1 MAENKKKKT
10 KTTKKTPAKKK
21 RNSRKVK
28 VKNTF
33 LDLIRKNSQK
43 AILYGGTIVTLTVG
57 GMYIG
62 THYEDIL
69 DNVKH
74 EDSTKTGDEI
84 FGTEDKVIKAVMKN
98 DKVDREYTLAKILG
112 NDAVL
117 VVEPTNYTYASI
129 YKTIDAIKKM
139 SKESTIPFPILF
151 NIEPLM
157 QDETLRANCLLAE
170 AFLNKLS
177 DNGFYVGLYGSAD
190 SMRKFEEKFREVT
203 TTKSIDSYDKLIVQ
217 KNGQEDYK
225 GTYSMI
231 EDTKGEITLAFDLR
245 AIIKKNKLNQA
256 SNYVKDHVHKVK
268 KDETLTSIAE
278 QYGIKVSDLA
288 EYNGLESDTKVKT
301 SQSIKVPN
309 RYEKKKIEKQEQV
322 DKQTTNLLKGIDI
335 STHQDQVNWDTL
347 SKEIDFAIVRL
358 CDFCYMREDGTCAID
373 DQFIRNMQA
382 CERLNIPVG
391 VYYFSRATN
400 QQEARQEAQFVAKML
415 KEYSLEL
422 PVYMDIET
430 PTQNKMIDA
439 NSVQMKEIVAEAMT
453 ELQGE
458 GYYTGVYLG
467 SGTESNTGRRAFIS
481 DISKYYTCW
490 VTSGETYDDNINFSE
505 FENNSYPVVKQY
517 LDNADVVQ
525 HTQHGK
531 ISGINGNCDFNFAD
545 PQLIKT
551 IKQNGY
557 AKPKR
562 N

>member
-10 KTTKKTPAKKK
+10 KTTKKTLAKKK

-245 AIIKKNKLNQA
+245 AMIKKNKLNQA

-288 EYNGLESDTKVKT
+288 EYNGLESDTKVKI

-347 SKEIDFAIVRL
+347 SKEI
-358 CDFCYMREDGTCAID
+358 E
-373 DQFIRNMQA
+373 
-382 CERLNIPVG
+382 
-391 VYYFSRATN
+391 
-400 QQEARQEAQFVAKML
+400 
-415 KEYSLEL
+415 
-422 PVYMDIET
+422 
-430 PTQNKMIDA
+430 
-439 NSVQMKEIVAEAMT
+439 
-453 ELQGE
+453 
-458 GYYTGVYLG
+458 
-467 SGTESNTGRRAFIS
+467 
-481 DISKYYTCW
+481 
-490 VTSGETYDDNINFSE
+490 
-505 FENNSYPVVKQY
+505 
-517 LDNADVVQ
+517 
-525 HTQHGK
+525 
-531 ISGINGNCDFNFAD
+531 
-545 PQLIKT
+545 
-551 IKQNGY
+551 
-557 AKPKR
+557 
-562 N
+562 